1 MNGTS
6 IPRKALHR
14 NSSLISNISH
24 THHYCRRY
32 VHSIPLI
39 LSHTNNHSLHYNAY
53 NFHSFR
59 SQSTAENATSRST
72 IDQVLLSKQEDPMV
86 LKQKE
91 ELLRAFASQLSKSL
105 KRFETSRKM
114 RLKFLLKTIYGCTVI
129 EVKQYCA
136 MFGIH
141 EQTSVKDVPP
151 LFWAG
156 SHWNF
161 LKLYWL
167 IDWLHYI

>member
-6 IPRKALHR
+6 ILRKALHR
-14 NSSLISNISH
+14 NSTLISNISH

-32 VHSIPLI
+32 I
-39 LSHTNNHSLHYNAY
+39 LSNSISPITAHTNNHSLHYNAY

-156 SHWNF
+156 SPLKF
-161 LKLYWL
+161 LEIILT
-167 IDWLHYI
+167 D